1 MGRLS
6 INDLAADPLAQF
18 RAWWDAAQKAEL
30 EEPTAMTL
38 ATASAAGQPAARVV
52 LLKGFDER
60 GYAFYTSY
68 ESQKG
73 RELAENPRAALLFWW
88 PVLGRQVRVEGEV
101 ERVTAEESDA
111 YFATRPR
118 GSQLGAHASPQSRP
132 LKGQG
137 ELLSRVAR
145 ATARYVGRDV
155 PRPEA
160 WGGYRLVARRYE
172 FWQQGRFRLHD
183 RFEYLPAEGGEGWE
197 RRRLAP

>member
-6 INDLAADPLAQF
+6 LADLAADPLQQF
-18 RAWWDAAQKAEL
+18 RTWWEAAQKADL

-38 ATASAAGQPAARVV
+38 ATAADDGTPSARVV
-52 LLKGFDER
+52 LLKGFDET
-60 GYAFYTSY
+60 GFTFFTNY
-68 ESQKG
+68 ESRKA
-73 RELAENPRAALLFWW
+73 RDLEANPRAALLFWW
-88 PVLGRQVRVEGEV
+88 PPLGRQVRIEGKVEK
-101 ERVTAEESDA
+101 TSAEESDA

-137 ELLSRVAR
+137 ELLSKVAR
-145 ATARYVGRDV
+145 VTARYVGREV
-155 PRPEA
+155 PRPEG
-160 WGGYRLVARRYE
+160 WGGYRLSPARWE

-183 RFEYLPAEGGEGWE
+183 RFEYLPATPTGWE